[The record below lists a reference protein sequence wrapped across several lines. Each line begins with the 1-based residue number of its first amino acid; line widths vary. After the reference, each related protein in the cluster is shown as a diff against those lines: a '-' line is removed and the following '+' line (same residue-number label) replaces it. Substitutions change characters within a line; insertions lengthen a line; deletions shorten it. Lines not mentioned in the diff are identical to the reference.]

1 MIGIRTIIIVGLGL
15 IGGSLAAACRRAFPR
30 TRIVGVS
37 RNPSSLR
44 KAKSKGWIHEGTTDL
59 KKALHSSSLVVLSTP
74 VDTLKN
80 FLVRLD
86 RLAPRGTVVTD
97 AGSVKGFLVRWSDL
111 RQWKRIQ
118 FVGAHPMAGS
128 HLQGIPAARPEL
140 FKGALTFVARGR
152 KTSPAALRLVAHF
165 WKKISGRVLVISPE
179 LHDRLTA
186 EISHVPHLLAALLV
200 ANVSPRALRVA
211 ASGFL
216 DSTRVAQGDPQ
227 LWAPILLEN
236 HREVEKGL
244 EKFEANLKRLK
255 KILAKENARVLRG
268 FLQRSRKRR
277 IALENRS

>member
-1 MIGIRTIIIVGLGL
+1 MTQPRQIIIVGLGL

-44 KAKSKGWIHEGTTDL
+44 TAKARGWIHEGTTDL
-59 KKALHSSSLVVLSTP
+59 KKALRPSNLVILCTP

-97 AGSVKGFLVRWSDL
+97 AGSAKGFLVRWSD
-111 RQWKRIQ
+111 RRKWNRIQ

-128 HLQGIPAARPEL
+128 HLQGIQAARPEL
-140 FKGALTFVARGR
+140 FKGALTFITRGK
-152 KTSPAALRLVAHF
+152 KTSAAALRRVTHF

-200 ANVSPRALRVA
+200 TNVSPRALRVA

-236 HREVEKGL
+236 RREVGKGL
-244 EKFEANLKRLK
+244 EKFVANLKRLR
-255 KILAKENARVLRG
+255 KILARGNARVLRG
-268 FLQRSRKRR
+268 FLQHARNRR